1 METKQISGAQIALL
15 KKPLPS
21 EAVKP
26 NPAMPHLSSMKV
38 IYIVERL
45 NDVFGLGG
53 WYVNNEVVENSSR
66 MIVIK
71 STFHAPEFGI
81 TIPDIFGGNDNADRG
96 DAYKGACTDALS
108 KIASYLY
115 IGMDVYK
122 GYAESAGSRSFTKR
136 YEKKTS
142 AKDNPKDDAQKKEQQ
157 EILRLRKTIESFANT
172 NDAIKLGIQE
182 ELRKFSAGEHNASEL
197 RIKLKEA
204 KEFIALNTQR
214 TA

>member
-1 METKQISGAQIALL
+1 
-15 KKPLPS
+15 
-21 EAVKP
+21 
-26 NPAMPHLSSMKV
+26 
-38 IYIVERL
+38 
-45 NDVFGLGG
+45 
-53 WYVNNEVVENSSR
+53 ENTSR

-122 GYAESAGSRSFTKR
+122 GYAEKAGARSLAKR
-136 YEKKTS
+136 PEKKTPAKGNGS
-142 AKDNPKDDAQKKEQQ
+142 AKDNGNDDAQKKEQQ

-172 NDAIKLGIQE
+172 NDAVRLGIQA
-182 ELRKFSAGEHNASEL
+182 ELRKFSSGEHTAGEL

-204 KEFIALNTQR
+204 KEFVALNKQR
-214 TA
+214 AA

>member
-1 METKQISGAQIALL
+1 M
-15 KKPLPS
+15 KKPLPQ
-21 EAVKP
+21 EAVKQ

-122 GYAESAGSRSFTKR
+122 GYAEKAEARALAKR
-136 YEKKTS
+136 TEKKAT
-142 AKDNPKDDAQKKEQQ
+142 AKDLVKDDAQKKEQQ
-157 EILRLRKTIESFANT
+157 EVIRLRKTIESFANT
-172 NDAIKLGIQE
+172 NDAVRLGLQA
-182 ELRKFSAGEHNASEL
+182 ELRGFLLGDRSTAEL
-197 RIKLKEA
+197 RAKLKEA
-204 KEFIALNTQR
+204 KELVAFSKQR
-214 TA
+214 AA